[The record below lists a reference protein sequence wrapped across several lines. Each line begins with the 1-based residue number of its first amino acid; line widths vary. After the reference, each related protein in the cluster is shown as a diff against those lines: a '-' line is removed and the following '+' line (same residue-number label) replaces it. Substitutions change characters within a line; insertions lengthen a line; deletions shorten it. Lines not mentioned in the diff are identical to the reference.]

1 MEIILKIVI
10 SRSSMWDF
18 MEKPWSSLG
27 AQMFAVASLSV
38 LFISTIT
45 FIVSTVEEIT
55 EVEGGQ
61 TDSSSELSYVCYIV
75 DIFSFSFFTLE
86 YFCRLLCSPHKWRFF
101 KQTMNLIDLLILFP
115 FYISLIL
122 EGLEDYQVIGRVGK
136 ILRLMRI
143 LKILRVFK
151 LFRHFAGLRS
161 IIYTL
166 RQAYRELGLLF
177 HLIGRQSLSRSV

>member
-1 MEIILKIVI
+1 
-10 SRSSMWDF
+10 MWDF
-18 MEKPWSSLG
+18 LEKPWTSLG
-27 AQMFAVASLSV
+27 AKIFAVFSLSV

-45 FIVSTVEEIT
+45 FVVSSLEDIKEIKDDQT
-55 EVEGGQ
+55 E
-61 TDSSSELSYVCYIV
+61 SNSELSFVCHLI
-75 DIFSFSFFTLE
+75 DILSFSFFTLE
-86 YFCRLLCSPHKWRFF
+86 YFCRLLCSPHKWKFF
-101 KQTMNLIDLLILFP
+101 KQTMNLIDLLILLP

-122 EGLEDYQVIGRVGK
+122 EGLEDYQIIGRVGK

-143 LKILRVFK
+143 LKIMRVYK

-177 HLIGRQSLSRSV
+177 HVIGRTQSEGPPC